1 MLKPWR
7 PWEPCDLE
15 PVEID
20 ELPDPQRSVLLS
32 RTIEVVAI
40 GQVPV
45 GDFRVLQSNDP
56 HQDLHQDPQ
65 TVRFFQSTDHAV
77 LCWVADGAG
86 SLASFGFV
94 SLLEDGTC
102 VKSIPAHPHAPWSC
116 CRFPVYVNFG
126 AGCTLE
132 DLLLMHLTS
141 LADLEH
147 GCGPTLRY
155 SESQVSEIFAY
166 MSALEHETEY
176 GLGAPPE
183 TLPELPVSSR
193 QELVAH

>member
-7 PWEPCDLE
+7 PWEPCELE
-15 PVEID
+15 PVEVD
-20 ELPDPQRSVLLS
+20 ELPDPQRSMLLG
-32 RTIEVVAI
+32 RTIEVISI
-40 GQVPV
+40 GLVPV
-45 GDFRVLQSNDP
+45 GDYRVVQANDP
-56 HQDLHQDPQ
+56 QPKPQ
-65 TVRFFQSTDHAV
+65 TVRWFQSSDSAV
-77 LCWVADGAG
+77 LCWVADRAGALPEVG
-86 SLASFGFV
+86 LA

-102 VKSIPAHPHAPWSC
+102 VKSVAEPPHAPWSC

-126 AGCTLE
+126 AGCALE

-141 LADLEH
+141 LAELEH

-155 SESQVSEIFAY
+155 GASQISEVFAY

-176 GLGAPPE
+176 GLGAPAE
-183 TLPELPVSSR
+183 MLPELPVPSV